1 MRNEFIDELVREAR
15 RNHRIFL
22 VVGDLGFSVVE
33 AFASEFPDRFLN
45 AGVAEQGMTG
55 IAAGLASEGFQ
66 VFTYSIANFPTFR
79 CAEQIR
85 NDVAYHNLPVTAV
98 AVGGGLAYGNLG
110 YSHHAV
116 QDLALMRSF
125 PGVIIAAP
133 GDPWEARACV
143 RYLSANPQPAY
154 LRLGKAGE
162 PEIHEGNIEVKA
174 GRLQLIRAATLPGV
188 IRGAVLTTGATLK
201 LGLDVV
207 SRKEFKGSWS
217 LYSAPLWNR
226 ETADQLRVFVRNH
239 RYVAI
244 IEDHLASG
252 GYCSFVREILESEPE
267 LQARIRGFALD
278 PKVCGM
284 VANQIALNAAGGLD
298 AELIAAQLLNLKGSP
313 AH

>member
-15 RNHRIFL
+15 SNPRIFL
-22 VVGDLGFSVVE
+22 VVGDLGYSVVE
-33 AFASEFPDRFLN
+33 TFASEFPDRFLN

-79 CAEQIR
+79 CAEQFR
-85 NDVAYHNLPVTAV
+85 NDIAYHQLPVTAV

-143 RYLSANPQPAY
+143 RYLSTNPQPAY

-162 PEIHEGNIEVKA
+162 PEIHQGNIEVR
-174 GRLQLIRAATLPGV
+174 GGQLQLIRSAALPGKS
-188 IRGAVLTTGATLK
+188 RGAILTTGAALK
-201 LGLDVV
+201 LGSDLITRREIKD
-207 SRKEFKGSWS
+207 FWS

-226 ETADQLRVFVRNH
+226 ENVRHWPEFIRAH
-239 RYVAI
+239 RYVVI
-244 IEDHLASG
+244 IEDHLAAG
-252 GYCSFVREILESEPE
+252 GFCSFVREILESEPE
-267 LQARIRGFALD
+267 LQNRIRGFSLD

-284 VANQIALNAAGGLD
+284 VASQAFLNVAGGLD
-298 AELIAAQLLNLKGSP
+298 SGLIAAQLLRLE
-313 AH
+313 A

>member
-1 MRNEFIDELVREAR
+1 MRNEFIDELIREAR
-15 RNHRIFL
+15 RNPRIFL
-22 VVGDLGFSVVE
+22 IVGDLGFSVVE
-33 AFASEFPDRFLN
+33 AFAAEFPDRFLN

-79 CAEQIR
+79 CAEQFR
-85 NDVAYHNLPVTAV
+85 NDVAYHQLAVAAV

-143 RYLSANPQPAY
+143 RFLSANPQPAY

-162 PEIHEGNIEVKA
+162 PDIHAGNVNVRA
-174 GRLQLIRAATLPGV
+174 GQLQTIRTPGLSGQRRAA
-188 IRGAVLTTGATLK
+188 ILTTGAALK
-201 LGLDVV
+201 LGLDLVARSDLNEV
-207 SRKEFKGSWS
+207 WS
-217 LYSAPLWNR
+217 LYSLPLWSR
-226 ETADQLRVFVRNH
+226 EHAGRLVEFVRAH
-239 RYVAI
+239 DRVAI
-244 IEDHLASG
+244 LEDHLASG
-252 GYCSFVREILESEPE
+252 GFCSFVREVLEDEPE
-267 LQARIRGFALD
+267 LQVRIRGFSLD

-284 VANQIALNAAGGLD
+284 VANQAALNLAGGLD
-298 AELIAAQLLNLKGSP
+298 PELIASQLLRWFP
-313 AH
+313 

>member
-1 MRNEFIDELVREAR
+1 VRNEFIDELKREAR
-15 RNHRIFL
+15 LNPRIFL
-22 VVGDLGFSVVE
+22 VVGDLGYSVVE
-33 AFASEFPDRFLN
+33 SFASEFPDRFLN

-79 CAEQIR
+79 CAEQFR
-85 NDVAYHNLPVTAV
+85 NDIAYHQFPVTAV

-116 QDLALMRSF
+116 QDLALMRCF
-125 PGVIIAAP
+125 PGVLIAAP

-143 RYLSANPQPAY
+143 RFLSANPQPAY

-162 PEIHEGNIEVKA
+162 PEIHKGNIEIHA
-174 GRLQLIRAATLPGV
+174 GLPQLIQSASISV
-188 IRGAVLTTGATLK
+188 QSNGAILTTGAALK

-207 SRKEFKGSWS
+207 SRAEIKTSWS

-226 ETADQLRVFVRNH
+226 EAAGRFRQFVRAH

-244 IEDHLASG
+244 IEDHLAAG
-252 GYCSFVREILESEPE
+252 GFCSFIREILEPEPD
-267 LQARIRGFALD
+267 LQVRVRGFSLD
-278 PKVCGM
+278 PKICGM
-284 VANQIALNAAGGLD
+284 VANQATLNAEGGLD
-298 AELIAAQLLNLKGSP
+298 AELIASQLLRLST
-313 AH
+313 